1 MLAAYEKNMQ
11 LSHEKNCTENIT
23 RNTNTRL
30 IKGIPLTEL
39 TSVDIVSEA
48 ELDNCIF

>member
-11 LSHEKNCTENIT
+11 LPYEKNCTENIT
-23 RNTNTRL
+23 RNINTRL

-48 ELDNCIF
+48 ELDNCLF